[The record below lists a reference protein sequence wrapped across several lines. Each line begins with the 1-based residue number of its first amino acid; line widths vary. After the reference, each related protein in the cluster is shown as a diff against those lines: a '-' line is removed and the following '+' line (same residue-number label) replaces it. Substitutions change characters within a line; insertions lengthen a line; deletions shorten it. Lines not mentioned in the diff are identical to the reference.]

1 MHTFFSIS
9 GALLL
14 SFSLFS
20 QASHVEAKA
29 LLEESSV
36 KMKSYAS
43 ISLEFSY
50 TFENRKV
57 EPPVVQNQN
66 GSIAL
71 KGEDYRLK
79 LEVIE
84 QIKAGK
90 KLYNILNEDEEV
102 QISSYD
108 NDEDDDEGI
117 SPSKILSSFSKGYSY
132 KLGGAEQINGKT
144 IQYIILKPVNTLTVD
159 KIMIGIEKS
168 SKHVYSLQQW
178 GSNGTV
184 TTLLVNS
191 FKANP
196 KLPANYFTFNRAD
209 YQDYYISE

>member
-1 MHTFFSIS
+1 MHKFFSIS

-29 LLEESSV
+29 LLEESSA

-57 EPPVVQNQN
+57 EPPVVQNQS

-71 KGEDYRLK
+71 KGEDYHLK
-79 LEVIE
+79 LESIE
-84 QIKAGK
+84 QIRAGK

-108 NDEDDDEGI
+108 NEEEDEGI

-132 KLGGAEQINGKT
+132 KLGGTEQIAGKT

-184 TTLLVNS
+184 TTLIVNS
-191 FKANP
+191 FKSNP
-196 KLPANYFTFNRAD
+196 KLPASYFTFNRAD

>member
-1 MHTFFSIS
+1 MYKFFSIS
-9 GALLL
+9 GAILL
-14 SFSLFS
+14 SFNLFS
-20 QASHVEAKA
+20 QASNAKAKA
-29 LLEESSV
+29 LLEESSA
-36 KMKSYAS
+36 KMKSYPS
-43 ISLEFSY
+43 ISLEFTY

-57 EPPVVQNQN
+57 EPPVVQSQS
-66 GSIAL
+66 GTIAL
-71 KGEDYRLK
+71 RGEDYHLK
-79 LEVIE
+79 LESIE
-84 QIKAGK
+84 QIRAGN

-108 NDEDDDEGI
+108 NEEEDEGI

-132 KLGGAEQINGKT
+132 KLGGTEKIDGKT

-168 SKHVYSLQQW
+168 TKHVYSLQQW
-178 GSNGTV
+178 VSNGTV
-184 TTLLVNS
+184 TLLKVKS

-196 KLPANYFTFNRAD
+196 KLAAGYFSFNRSD